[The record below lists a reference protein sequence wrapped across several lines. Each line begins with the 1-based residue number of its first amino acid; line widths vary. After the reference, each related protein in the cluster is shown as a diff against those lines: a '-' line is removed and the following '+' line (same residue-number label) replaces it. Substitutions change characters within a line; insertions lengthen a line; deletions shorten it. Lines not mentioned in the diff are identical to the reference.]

1 MPSTLWLV
9 LLFLELL
16 LRKRKLFL
24 GALDFIH
31 QLLFVKGLFT
41 DDLALE
47 VLYLRI
53 ESLFN
58 RVVLFSHD
66 LTPDRVKFVEDLTD
80 AGFTHVPI
88 ELIPDLEDGSHGLSR
103 DPVIVLLFLGPSG
116 TFSFRPTLRRF
127 AGGGG

>member
-1 MPSTLWLV
+1 MSSTLGLV

-16 LRKRKLFL
+16 LGKGKFFL

-41 DDLALE
+41 DNLALE

-53 ESLFN
+53 EALFD

-66 LTPDRVKFVEDLTD
+66 LTPDRVKFVQDLTD

-88 ELIPDLEDGSHGLSR
+88 ELIPDLEDGSHGFSR
-103 DPVIVLLFLGPSG
+103 DPVIVFLFLASSSAFG
-116 TFSFRPTLRRF
+116 FRPTLR
-127 AGGGG
+127 